1 MCASREGRVK
11 MNTTNGYTKNY
22 CRICPFISFT
32 FIKLLSKESDFSRQK
47 MQEFVLKK
55 VIYMREDDI
64 LRLQM
69 THKETES

>member
-11 MNTTNGYTKNY
+11 MNTTNGYRKNY
-22 CRICPFISFT
+22 CRICHFISFT
-32 FIKLLSKESDFSRQK
+32 FIKLLSKEFDFSRQK

-55 VIYMREDDI
+55 VLDKREDDI

-69 THKETES
+69 TPKENEP